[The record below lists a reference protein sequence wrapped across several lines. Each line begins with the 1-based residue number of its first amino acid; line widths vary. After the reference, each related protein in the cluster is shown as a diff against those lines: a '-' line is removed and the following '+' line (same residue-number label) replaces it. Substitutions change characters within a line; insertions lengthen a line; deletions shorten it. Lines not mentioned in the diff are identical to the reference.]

1 MSILPQVRQ
10 VVRSCCP
17 TSPIYQLRTLD
28 SIVDD
33 SVWKLRYL
41 VLLVGALALL
51 GLVLTGLGVYG
62 TLSDSMRTRTAE
74 IGVRVALGVG
84 YSDVLPLVL

>member
-1 MSILPQVRQ
+1 M
-10 VVRSCCP
+10 
-17 TSPIYQLRTLD
+17 
-28 SIVDD
+28 
-33 SVWKLRYL
+33 
-41 VLLVGALALL
+41 LLVGALAVL

-84 YSDVLPLVL
+84 YSDVLRLVL